1 MPKRINNIYDQ
12 ALTFSKIRNAYFR
25 TSKCKKRKKDRIQ
38 FEMYLE
44 DNILDI
50 YKKLKSETY
59 VVGKYNIFKVYE
71 PKERI
76 IQACSFR
83 DKIVQHLLCDKYFKS
98 AFAIYLH

>member
-1 MPKRINNIYDQ
+1 MQSIANFLNFEYLYKAFKKAQNNRSYKQ
-12 ALTFSKIRNAYFR
+12 SAMYFR
-25 TSKCKKRKKDRIQ
+25 LQAVQNLAQIQ
-38 FEMYLE
+38 QELK
-44 DNILDI
+44 NQT
-50 YKKLKSETY
+50 YK
-59 VVGKYNIFKVYE
+59 VGKYTEFTVKE